1 MPEQFP
7 TKAWHV
13 MKKKGND
20 DIEDNDDET
29 ARQEKVLVHQKCL
42 PSAAVH
48 RPTICILISYILY
61 LLFVFVSV
69 PLFVF
74 LYLISSYIALRAGL
88 STQSSCATRV
98 FKDGGD
104 DQRESQVKLLLQRQI
119 HRHKKTNTQ
128 RHW

>member
-1 MPEQFP
+1 
-7 TKAWHV
+7 

-48 RPTICILISYILY
+48 RPTVCVLISYIFY

-74 LYLISSYIALRAGL
+74 LYLISSYIALRAAVQPESSRTEGMIKENL
-88 STQSSCATRV
+88 KSSCYY
-98 FKDGGD
+98 KDKYTD
-104 DQRESQVKLLLQRQI
+104 TKRQI
-119 HRHKKTNTQ
+119 HKDTGDDKRGSDPDPSCITV
-128 RHW
+128 

>member
-1 MPEQFP
+1 
-7 TKAWHV
+7 

-29 ARQEKVLVHQKCL
+29 AKQEKVLVHQKCL

-48 RPTICILISYILY
+48 RPTICILISYIFY
-61 LLFVFVSV
+61 LLVFVSV

-74 LYLISSYIALRAGL
+74 LYLMSSYIALRAGL
-88 STQSSCATRV
+88 STQSSCAPRV

-104 DQRESQVKLLLQRQI
+104 DQRESQVELLLQRQI
-119 HRHKKTNTQ
+119 HRHTKTNTQ